1 MMMTT
6 MTTRIEIFGNSE
18 MIHEIWGDSMVA
30 FFLFFTFSLSIPPSL
45 LL

>member
-1 MMMTT
+1 MMTT

-18 MIHEIWGDSMVA
+18 MIHEIWGDSMIT
-30 FFLFFTFSLSIPPSL
+30 FFLFYFFSLHSPSL